1 MSESR
6 LWSVA
11 GFRIGKGLQKRR
23 RQWGRKIGFGFGQ
36 RHETYLIQVFGSRSR
51 CKAEAVLVN
60 SILPGIG
67 NSVGLAKKGERCPE
81 SETAMPKRAQA
92 EVAECGCRS
101 NASAG
106 ASRWNVANDKAVPAG
121 LTFGWDQTFRRAEA
135 ARLIRVDG
143 RFKDGHD
150 AESPGWLSMRRKP

>member
-1 MSESR
+1 M
-6 LWSVA
+6 
-11 GFRIGKGLQKRR
+11 
-23 RQWGRKIGFGFGQ
+23 
-36 RHETYLIQVFGSRSR
+36 
-51 CKAEAVLVN
+51 N

-67 NSVGLAKKGERCPE
+67 NSAGLAKKGERCPE

-92 EVAECGCRS
+92 EVAECGCRV

-106 ASRWNVANDKAVPAG
+106 ASRWKAANDKAVPAG